1 MKAALEGKFTY
12 PCGCSV
18 EYKEGDEMEPHCL
31 QHKKNPPTVDEPAWE
46 AADYVLSIRLDSLG
60 RVLVLATDGWAF
72 DRDQTLEMYERIQGL
87 IESALERNAP

>member
-1 MKAALEGKFTY
+1 MKAALDGKFTY
-12 PCGCSV
+12 PCGCQM

-31 QHKKNPPTVDEPAWE
+31 QHLKADVDEPVWE

-72 DRDQTLEMYERIQGL
+72 ERDQQLDMYSRIEELVNDSLQ
-87 IESALERNAP
+87 RNAP